1 MRTFAGLT
9 AIAPGFHP
17 DNVLTASLSLPH
29 WKYPTAERHQAFLD
43 AILERVRSGP
53 GVDAVSA
60 VACLPYGGFVVTG
73 ALQIEG
79 KPALDPHAGG
89 DPGAESVSVNYA
101 AGDYFRAMGIPI
113 LEGRAMDSSDRAGRP
128 AVAVVNESFV
138 RRFFPAAS
146 PLGSRIR
153 IGGVTDWLQ
162 IVGVSGN
169 VKQGGLV
176 SEPRAEIFQSAAQ
189 GASGSSAQTLA
200 IRSSVDPRIL
210 IPWLR
215 SQITELEK
223 DLPSPEIE
231 TMRARMAS
239 LVASQLFV
247 MRLLALF
254 AGLAITLA
262 AMGIYSV
269 LVYSVEQRAH
279 EIGIRLALGATRAH
293 IMGLVLG
300 RGLRLAIAGAAIGIA
315 GGLGLTR
322 YLKSLLYG
330 VTPHDPL
337 TLAAGCALVIV
348 VALVA
353 AYFPARRAVEHDPIA
368 TLRAE

>member
-1 MRTFAGLT
+1 
-9 AIAPGFHP
+9 
-17 DNVLTASLSLPH
+17 
-29 WKYPTAERHQAFLD
+29 
-43 AILERVRSGP
+43 
-53 GVDAVSA
+53 
-60 VACLPYGGFVVTG
+60 VTG

-79 KPALDPHAGG
+79 KPASDPHAGG
-89 DPGAESVSVNYA
+89 DPGAEGVSVNYA
-101 AGDYFRAMGIPI
+101 TGDYFRAMGIPV
-113 LEGRAMDSSDRAGRP
+113 LEGRAIDNSDRAGRP
-128 AVAVVNESFV
+128 AVAVVNQSFV
-138 RRFFPAAS
+138 RRFFPDTSA
-146 PLGSRIR
+146 LGSRIR

-162 IVGVSGN
+162 IVGVAGS

-176 SEPRAEIFQSAAQ
+176 SEPRPEIFQSAAQ

-200 IRSSVDPRIL
+200 ILSTADPRIL

-215 SQITELEK
+215 SQIAELDK

-231 TMRARMAS
+231 TMRGKMAS

-254 AGLAITLA
+254 AGIAITLA

-269 LVYSVEQRAH
+269 LVYAVEQRAH
-279 EIGIRLALGATRAH
+279 EIGIRLALGANREH

-300 RGLRLAIAGAAIGIA
+300 RGFRLSIAGAAIGIA
-315 GGLGLTR
+315 GSLGLTK

-330 VTPHDPL
+330 VTPHDPM

-353 AYFPARRAVEHDPIA
+353 AYLPARRAVKQDPIA